1 MKKRV
6 LSLFLALTLCLTLTP
21 TGALAAEGQPPEQTV
36 SVTQETETGAGENA
50 SPAKPEEN
58 PTENAPAAAEKNSA
72 DEEPGK
78 EAAAAT
84 GREESKADGSPSD
97 DDAAKVQNQ
106 LVMAAAAGPD
116 EPTMMGQNDLP
127 ALADEGQTPANAQK
141 SEGGGIYVPPG
152 SPTEGGGG
160 TYIPGEDTRTEIWC
174 VSKPDSIGRSYDGT
188 TDGSTIPIDLTF
200 TDDGTNEIK
209 LKEGTGFTA
218 TKTFDS
224 ADAGW
229 HTVTVEITLIGEAAA
244 KYKLKADEEKFE
256 INGFINKAY
265 PDLTVSLSKTTCAVG
280 EKILPLLSVEGAP
293 EDAAVTY
300 YYTQYKSIAGDSDYE
315 GNAIPA
321 IDESTAISSLD
332 EEGNNTYYVY
342 AKTAATQN
350 YEEERSATVEL
361 TVNEAV
367 VEAASVTKAD
377 GTVRGTYKTLPA
389 ALNAAQDGDTVK
401 LLADHTTDWD
411 AVDASEEQP
420 AVVKS
425 TITLDLNGKTVDYLV
440 VGEVVSDE
448 EGGIL
453 DSYDGNLTVV
463 DNIQGGSHGKI
474 KDLEFVQG
482 SLAIQGGQIGDSDE
496 GGLTCNVNSGNAT
509 ISGGT
514 VLGLEVS
521 EGATVTVNGGTV
533 LGLKASEGAAVT
545 VNDGSAHA
553 GTWLNE
559 GTLNI
564 TGGTFGDVL
573 FRNNGGTIAISGG
586 TFGAITN
593 HDASSSIPLMP
604 LLANGYAFYKD
615 NVVQDST
622 AKTMTDVTVG
632 AHTHVPDENGKCAC
646 GASIIA
652 SVKTADGAEQ
662 TYGSFAD
669 ALAAAVKSNGSTLQL
684 LYDVDLGDTRD
695 GLSVDSGSFTLD
707 LNGKTLSGE
716 VYNQLLAVS
725 GTANITIKNGK
736 LINTFYKDQSDI
748 NSSLANAVQINGGAM
763 ALEDIEV
770 TSGRGEDGAYTDAVE
785 LYGGSLTVT
794 SGTFTGAITVMS
806 ESSDVHPTLKIKTAT
821 LHNGIAYFTTN
832 TSQPDY
838 DVVKAFFADGSLLFD
853 KDGKYIDITKAEYW
867 ESGSTEEYSIS
878 VFQYGEESIV
888 KPHTHTIVN
897 GKCSVCGEL
906 AGDGCIAHAV
916 WSPWADDPKWRTT
929 HIKTM
934 DELREKI
941 TNPGTEWLDYD
952 NNATVTFLCDVTVDK
967 TFLIDNYFTNI
978 IIDLNGHTLSG
989 ALDDPI
995 ITANFVSGTG
1005 TIVFKN
1011 GKIVNT
1017 GSGEA
1022 IRLAKGKVT
1031 LENVDVTGDLSLTP
1045 DFVNSRSYIPTFLGG
1060 GSFTKI
1066 CTVNDAGGWQKVLED
1081 MLPKGYYFADIT
1093 SGKRVSQTVLKADSP
1108 LENVTVKPCN
1118 HKDADGKSTFTYKP
1132 ERQTY
1137 YYCSICGNICPHEH
1151 RTELA
1156 DGKLHCED
1164 CGLTLTAARRDSKNT
1179 ITYYIDM
1186 SDAFGNAYQP
1196 IIWPLCDQTC
1206 TQAAMTYY
1214 GSNTI
1219 DLNGFTV
1226 TASNSSGVLFAPYV
1240 SDSKMTL
1247 QNSAENQGH
1256 YVCEYLRVNSGG
1268 TLAIPAEN
1276 NNLTISAVLIESDG
1290 NANLAGGSFGKI
1302 SVKGEK
1308 TLAGLLVPGYYFA
1321 DTASGEPAAMYDA
1334 DGNALTELTNV
1345 TVQPCSHN
1353 TAVCGSDGV
1362 WKCLCGQNVFVASVT
1377 KDGTP
1382 TYYTDL
1388 QNAFSAADGNTVK
1401 LMANVRDVTVSTDK
1415 PFTFDL
1421 NGYNV
1426 YSLTV
1431 NNKSTIKDS
1440 ATVKGKITE
1449 WLEVPSG
1456 MTVGELLED
1465 GYTFKKSSGMWCSE
1479 AEQAGQAVG
1488 DVSIWPV
1495 PIRSV
1500 TAANP
1505 SVTVAYGQT
1514 SGVTLTATVVPFAEG
1529 GTYTCQ
1535 WYKIGGTVSPLDGA
1549 TDSTYQLPVDLAA
1562 GTYTYRLTATED
1574 GYEKSCD
1581 FTVTVTPVSIEG
1593 AAVNVQSLTYNGV
1606 AQNPTATVSL
1616 GETVLTENRDYTV
1629 TATPQTDVGSYMLTV
1644 TGKGNYTG
1652 KIKNV
1657 NWKIEPM
1664 QLYRFCN
1671 IEPVTKTYDGTAT
1684 APIAKSALTF
1694 HDANA
1699 RGASVTLPEDAYD
1712 ITNARFTMR
1721 QGDGTYADSPEAGNG
1736 KSLSFTVT
1744 LKSGNYVFKGDTAD
1758 VMDCDYTTDSASM
1771 FTIMQDTISLSGIQF
1786 TQYVFNDLAKT
1797 YEIELKPLL
1806 DDILSQQQ
1814 QHAGRE
1820 YGDIK
1825 YGKPSV
1831 FMDSDYYPAGGA
1843 TIGNGKLSLSINK
1856 AASFKQ
1862 GDEIGTVAVQ
1872 VETTNYQP
1880 FTLTIHVS
1888 AQDKLVP
1895 VLAEGN
1901 TVSAMD
1907 ITYGQK
1913 LADSTLTATGSMICP
1928 RTKKVIP
1935 GTFAWTN
1942 PEAKPGAAGDYT
1954 ASWTF
1959 TPAEGYEE
1967 YAPATGNVTVKV
1979 NKADPTFTAPTAQE
1993 NLTYTGQEQALIT
2006 AGMTDYGT
2014 MQYSLTE
2021 NGTYSQDIPTG
2032 TDAGTYT
2039 VWYRVIGDEN
2049 HNDTAPASV
2058 AVRIGQKPL
2067 TITGVTAESKPY
2079 DGTTNAGI
2087 TSVTFNNVTLNRGT
2101 DYTVTASFDD
2111 AGVGNYKNIT
2121 ATVTLIDQAAKNY
2134 FLEQSSFHT
2143 TGSIT
2148 KAAIASDTQLHQT
2161 VFNDLEKTYEIDLN
2175 QVLDK
2180 ILPEGGNYGDI
2191 QYGQPR
2197 VFMDSDYYPVGGATI
2212 GNGKLSLSIN
2222 KAASSKQGDEIGTVV
2237 VEVETTNY
2245 QTFTLTIHVSVQ
2257 DKLVPV
2263 LAEGN
2268 TVSATDI
2275 TYGQKLADSKLTVN
2289 GTMQDSNTGAE
2300 VKGTFAW
2307 TNKDFK
2313 PDASDS
2319 YEAEWTFTPAE
2330 GYEEYATATGTVTI
2344 KVNKATPTFTAPT
2357 AQENLTYTGQEQAL
2371 ITAGMTDY
2379 GTMQYSL
2386 TENGTYSQDIPTGTD
2401 AGAYTVWY
2409 RVIGDANHNDTAPAS
2424 VAVSIGKKPL
2434 TITGVTAATK
2444 LYDGTTNAD
2453 ISSVTFDNVTLNRGT
2468 DYNVTASFDDASVGN
2483 GKNITATVTLMEQA
2497 AKNYA
2502 LEQSS
2507 FPATGS
2513 ITKAAAPTNI
2523 QSGTLTI
2530 TNGLHKT
2537 YSFDLSTLLPKL
2549 TAPCDYGTI
2558 TYDKKVDTNLGVGS
2572 FITLVNGKTGELTLE
2587 ANRSG
2592 TDEGQFGTITVTI
2605 STSNYQ
2611 DITLTV
2617 KVKAV
2622 NQITPVPEDGK
2633 ITASKITY
2641 GQALS
2646 DSTITGTMQDPAT
2659 GATVNGTF
2667 TWDTPDVNPNAG
2679 SHDAKWTFTPDESYG
2694 GKYTTNTG
2702 TATVTVDP
2710 KAVTVSG
2717 ITAKDKVYD
2726 GKTNATL
2733 DCSNAKFDGVLE
2745 NDTLTVTVTGT
2756 FESANAGKQKVKI
2769 SGFKLGGNSVANY
2782 VPSTENN
2789 QTETTA
2795 TITAKEVT
2803 VAITPNGGTYG
2814 SVTAAAAVL
2823 SGVVDGETVPVTLTY
2838 TGNGYNSTSIP
2849 TDVDSY
2855 TVTASIADNNYIL
2868 TGETTANFVITPK
2881 TVIVSGITSKDKAYD
2896 GKTNATLD
2904 CSNAKFDG
2912 VLENDT
2918 LTVTVT
2924 GTFESANAGKQKVKI
2939 SGFKLGGNSVANYVP
2954 STENNQTETTAT
2966 ITAKEVTV
2974 AITPNGGTY
2983 GSVTAAAAV
2992 LSGVVDGETVPV
3004 TLTYTGNGYNS
3015 TSIPTDVDSYTVTAS
3030 IADNNYILTGE
3041 TTANF
3046 VITPKTVIVSGITAK
3061 DKAYDGTTNATLD
3074 FSNAKFVGI
3083 LENDKLTVTAKGV
3096 FEKTE
3101 AGKWNVAISD
3111 LTLGGNSVANYVL
3124 AESGNQTETTATITA
3139 KQITVSITPN
3149 GGIYGET
3156 ITPATVKA
3164 NDVVGE
3170 DAPTI
3175 TLTYTGTA
3183 NDGTEYT
3190 DTTPPAKAGTYTV
3203 TATTTNPNYTLD
3215 PDTNTAEFAIA
3226 KRPATVTPDNKSK
3239 VYKEKD
3245 PDPTYAVSG
3254 VLDGETLKGITLTR
3268 AEGENAGE
3276 YAITAT
3282 ADAGANPNYDVTFA
3296 KGKFTINP
3304 KSIDG
3309 AKVVLGKALT
3319 ANGAEQTQT
3328 VEKVLL
3334 DGKEL
3339 PAGSYTVT
3347 GNTATAPGSH
3357 TLTITA
3363 KGNYTGTVKQTYVIV
3378 PAKAADAP
3386 GEEITIGSGKVNV
3399 DVQSEGAVPPAA
3411 LLTDKAELLAML
3423 VDSGDITAEE
3433 LAQIADGA
3441 SVDIVLTVKEA
3452 NVSDEV
3458 KAAMAQAAKGY
3469 TIGQYLDIS
3478 LFKYMTVNGSQQ
3490 AGVPLH
3496 TTRDALTISVV
3507 VPDALINTN
3516 SAVNRTYCI
3525 VRRHDG
3531 AITVLDAAFD
3541 AASKTLTFK
3550 TDRFS
3555 IYAIAYKDTAVPSSG
3570 SNPSSNNSSNDSEAK
3585 KNEVAAP
3592 TPAPTPASTSKPSTI
3607 TAMPQTGDTS
3617 NPTLYVVL
3625 LVASLLGLAV
3635 VFVCKKRNDK

>member
-6 LSLFLALTLCLTLTP
+6 LSLFLAIALCLTLTP

-36 SVTQETETGAGENA
+36 SVTQEAETGADENA
-50 SPAKPEEN
+50 SPANPEEN
-58 PTENAPAAAEKNSA
+58 PTENAPAAAEKNTA
-72 DEEPGK
+72 DKEPGK
-78 EAAAAT
+78 EPAAAT
-84 GREESKADGSPSD
+84 GKDESKADGSPSD

-116 EPTMMGQNDLP
+116 EPTMMGQNDLL

-188 TDGSTIPIDLTF
+188 ADGGTIPIDLTF

-229 HTVTVEITLIGEAAA
+229 HTVTVEIKLIDEAA
-244 KYKLKADEEKFE
+244 KQYKLKEGEEKFE
-256 INGFINKAY
+256 IGGNINKAY
-265 PDLTVSLSKTTCAVG
+265 PKLNVSLSKTACTVG

-293 EDAAVTY
+293 EDAEVTY
-300 YYTQYKSIAGDSDYE
+300 YYLASAYKSWAGSSDVE
-315 GNAIPA
+315 GSEAMPK
-321 IDESTAISSLD
+321 IDENTAIS
-332 EEGNNTYYVY
+332 EPGTYYVY
-342 AKTAATQN
+342 AKTGETTN
-350 YEEERSATVEL
+350 YEVERSATVEL

-545 VNDGSAHA
+545 VNGGSAHA
-553 GTWLNE
+553 GTWLND
-559 GTLNI
+559 GTLSI
-564 TGGTFGDVL
+564 TGGTFDDVL

-586 TFGAITN
+586 TFGTITN
-593 HDASSSIPLMP
+593 HDASSTIPLMP

-615 NVVQDST
+615 NAVQDAT
-622 AKTMTDVTVG
+622 AKNLTDVTVG
-632 AHTHVPDENGKCAC
+632 AHTHTPDENGKCAC

-652 SVKTADGAEQ
+652 SVKTADGTER
-662 TYGSFAD
+662 TYGSFTD
-669 ALAAAVKSNGSTLQL
+669 ALAAAVESNDSTLQL
-684 LYDVDLGDTRD
+684 LYDVDLGAAND
-695 GLSVDSGSFTLD
+695 GLSVDSGKFTLD

-785 LYGGSLTVT
+785 VDDGSLTVT

-821 LHNGIAYFTTN
+821 LHNGIAYFTKN

-878 VFQYGEESIV
+878 VFQYGEESSV

-941 TNPGTEWLDYD
+941 TSPGTEWLDYD

-967 TFLIDNYFTNI
+967 TFLIDRYFTNI

-989 ALDDPI
+989 DLDGPV
-995 ITANFVSGTG
+995 ITANFVSGPA

-1017 GSGEA
+1017 GNGEA
-1022 IRLAKGKVT
+1022 IRLAKGRVT

-1045 DFVNSRSYIPTFLGG
+1045 EFVNSRSYIPTFLGG

-1156 DGKLHCED
+1156 DGKLYCED

-1214 GSNTI
+1214 GSKTI

-1226 TASNSSGVLFAPYV
+1226 TASDPSGVLFAPYV
-1240 SDSKMTL
+1240 RDSTMTL
-1247 QNSAENQGH
+1247 QNSAKNQGQ
-1256 YVCEYLRVNSGG
+1256 YVCEYLQVYNNG

-1308 TLAGLLVPGYYFA
+1308 TLAGLLVSGYYFA

-1334 DGNALTELTNV
+1334 DGTALTELTNV
-1345 TVQPCSHN
+1345 TVKPCSHN

-1362 WKCLCGQNVFVASVT
+1362 WKCPCGQNVFVASVT

-1401 LMANVRDVTVSTDK
+1401 LLANVRDVTVSTDK

-1426 YSLTV
+1426 YLLTV
-1431 NNKSTIKDS
+1431 NNKITIKDS

-1465 GYTFKKSSGMWCSE
+1465 GYAFKKSSGTWCSG

-1593 AAVNVQSLTYNGV
+1593 AAVNVQSLTYNGN

-1652 KIKNV
+1652 KIENV

-1671 IEPVTKTYDGTAT
+1671 IEPVTKVYDGTAV

-1712 ITNARFTMR
+1712 ITNARFTMQ
-1721 QGDGTYADSPEAGNG
+1721 QGDGTYVESPEAGNG

-1744 LKSGNYVFKGDTAD
+1744 LKSGNYVFKGGTAD
-1758 VMDCDYTTDSASM
+1758 VMDCDYTTNKVDM

-1797 YEIELKPLL
+1797 YAIELKPLL

-1820 YGDIK
+1820 YGDIQ

-1862 GDEIGTVAVQ
+1862 GDEIGTVAVE

-1888 AQDKLVP
+1888 VQDKLVP
-1895 VLAEGN
+1895 VPAKGN
-1901 TVSAMD
+1901 TVSATG
-1907 ITYGQK
+1907 ITYGQT

-1935 GTFAWTN
+1935 
-1942 PEAKPGAAGDYT
+1942 
-1954 ASWTF
+1954 
-1959 TPAEGYEE
+1959 
-1967 YAPATGNVTVKV
+1967 
-1979 NKADPTFTAPTAQE
+1979 
-1993 NLTYTGQEQALIT
+1993 
-2006 AGMTDYGT
+2006 
-2014 MQYSLTE
+2014 
-2021 NGTYSQDIPTG
+2021 
-2032 TDAGTYT
+2032 
-2039 VWYRVIGDEN
+2039 
-2049 HNDTAPASV
+2049 
-2058 AVRIGQKPL
+2058 
-2067 TITGVTAESKPY
+2067 
-2079 DGTTNAGI
+2079 
-2087 TSVTFNNVTLNRGT
+2087 
-2101 DYTVTASFDD
+2101 
-2111 AGVGNYKNIT
+2111 
-2121 ATVTLIDQAAKNY
+2121 
-2134 FLEQSSFHT
+2134 
-2143 TGSIT
+2143 
-2148 KAAIASDTQLHQT
+2148 
-2161 VFNDLEKTYEIDLN
+2161 
-2175 QVLDK
+2175 
-2180 ILPEGGNYGDI
+2180 
-2191 QYGQPR
+2191 
-2197 VFMDSDYYPVGGATI
+2197 
-2212 GNGKLSLSIN
+2212 
-2222 KAASSKQGDEIGTVV
+2222 
-2237 VEVETTNY
+2237 
-2245 QTFTLTIHVSVQ
+2245 
-2257 DKLVPV
+2257 
-2263 LAEGN
+2263 
-2268 TVSATDI
+2268 
-2275 TYGQKLADSKLTVN
+2275 
-2289 GTMQDSNTGAE
+2289 
-2300 VKGTFAW
+2300 GTFAW

-2401 AGAYTVWY
+2401 AGTYTVWY

-2424 VAVSIGKKPL
+2424 VEVSIGKKPL
-2434 TITGVTAATK
+2434 TITGVTAASKT
-2444 LYDGTTNAD
+2444 YDGTTNAD
-2453 ISSVTFDNVTLNRGT
+2453 ITSVTFNNVTLNRGT
-2468 DYNVTASFDDASVGN
+2468 DYTVTASFDDASVGN
-2483 GKNITATVTLMEQA
+2483 GKNVTATVTLIDQA
-2497 AKNYA
+2497 AKNYF

-2507 FPATGS
+2507 FHTTGS
-2513 ITKAAAPTNI
+2513 ITKATIDPSGTQLYQTVFNDLAKTYEIDLNQVLDKILPEGGTYGDIKYGRPGVFMDYDYYPAGGATIENDKLSLSIKKAASSTQGEEIGTVTVEVETTNY
-2523 QSGTLTI
+2523 QTFTLTI
-2530 TNGLHKT
+2530 HV
-2537 YSFDLSTLLPKL
+2537 SVQDKL
-2549 TAPCDYGTI
+2549 
-2558 TYDKKVDTNLGVGS
+2558 V
-2572 FITLVNGKTGELTLE
+2572 
-2587 ANRSG
+2587 
-2592 TDEGQFGTITVTI
+2592 
-2605 STSNYQ
+2605 
-2611 DITLTV
+2611 
-2617 KVKAV
+2617 
-2622 NQITPVPEDGK
+2622 PVPAKGN
-2633 ITASKITY
+2633 TVSATGITY
-2641 GQALS
+2641 GQTLADSTLTATGSMICPRTKKAIPGTFAWTNPETKPGAAGDYTASWTFTPAEGYEEYATATGTVTVKVVPKSIEGAVITLNQTAFQYDTTEKAPTITEVKLANWSDGITYDIVSGDKATNASDSITLTIQGNGNYTGTATAEWKITPKVVTNPSINVAPCTYNGHEQQPPVELKDGDVVIPKEEYAVSYSDNINAGNNTAAVTITNTTGGNYTVSGGANFTISKATAPRSDFHPAVTVINDLAKTYEMVLFSDYLPKLSSPCEYDTVSYSLRGTYLTDGYKDTVQAEVVEENSQYKLKLTVPAVDYDKVSSIGTIDVRVTSDNYRDFYLTIGVKTKNKDVPVPDGAISASDITYGQTLS
-2646 DSTITGTMQDPAT
+2646 DSKITGKMKDPDT
-2659 GATVNGTF
+2659 GKEINGTF
-2667 TWDTPDVNPNAG
+2667 AWNTPAAKPNAG
-2679 SHDAKWTFTPDESYG
+2679 SYEAGWTFTPAAPEYA
-2694 GKYTTNTG
+2694 TATG
-2702 TATVTVDP
+2702 IVTVTVNR

-2717 ITAKDKVYD
+2717 ITARNKVYD
-2726 GKTNATL
+2726 GKANATL
-2733 DCSNAKFDGVLE
+2733 DCSTAKLDGVLE
-2745 NDTLTVTVTGT
+2745 NDTLTVTATGT
-2756 FESANAGKQKVKI
+2756 FESADVGEQKVII
-2769 SGFKLGGNSVANY
+2769 SGFKLDGDSAANY
-2782 VPSTENN
+2782 VPATKGS

-2803 VAITPNGGTYG
+2803 VTITPNGGTYG

-2838 TGNGYNSTSIP
+2838 TGNGYNSTSVP
-2849 TDVDSY
+2849 TDVDNY

-2881 TVIVSGITSKDKAYD
+2881 TVTVSGITAKDKAYD
-2896 GKTNATLD
+2896 GTTNATLD
-2904 CSNAKFDG
+2904 FSNAKFDG
-2912 VLENDT
+2912 ILENDK
-2918 LTVTVT
+2918 LTVTAKGV
-2924 GTFESANAGKQKVKI
+2924 FEKTEAGKWNVAI
-2939 SGFKLGGNSVANYVP
+2939 SGFKLGGDSAANYVP

-2974 AITPNGGTY
+2974 TITPNGGTY

-3004 TLTYTGNGYNS
+3004 TLTYTGNDYNS
-3015 TSIPTDVDSYTVTAS
+3015 TTVPVNAGSYTVTAS
-3030 IADNNYILTGE
+3030 ITNNNYTLTE
-3041 TTANF
+3041 NTTAEF
-3046 VITPKTVIVSGITAK
+3046 VITTKAVTVSGITAK
-3061 DKAYDGTTNATLD
+3061 DKVYDGTTDAVLD
-3074 FSNAKFVGI
+3074 CSNAQFGGI

-3101 AGKWNVAISD
+3101 AGKRNVAISD

-3124 AESGNQTETTATITA
+3124 AESGNQTKTTATITK
-3139 KQITVSITPN
+3139 KQITVTITSN
-3149 GGIYGET
+3149 GGTYGET
-3156 ITPATVKA
+3156 IAPATVKA

-3170 DAPTI
+3170 DTPTI

-3183 NDGTEYT
+3183 NNGTEYT
-3190 DTTPPAKAGTYTV
+3190 GTTPPAKAGTYTV
-3203 TATTTNPNYTLD
+3203 TATTTDNNYTLD
-3215 PDTNTAEFAIA
+3215 ANTAIAEFTVT
-3226 KRPATVTPDNKSK
+3226 KRRATVTPDNKSK
-3239 VYKEKD
+3239 VYEEKD
-3245 PDPTYAVSG
+3245 PNLTYAVRG

-3282 ADAGANPNYDVTFA
+3282 ADAGANPNYEVTFA
-3296 KGKFTINP
+3296 EGKFTINP

-3309 AKVVLGKALT
+3309 ATVKLGKALT

-3334 DGKEL
+3334 DGKEI
-3339 PAGSYTVT
+3339 PADSYTVA

-3363 KGNYTGTVKQTYVIV
+3363 KGNYTGTVEQTYVII
-3378 PAKAADAP
+3378 PAKAEDAP
-3386 GEEITIGSGKVNV
+3386 GEVKVV
-3399 DVQSEGAVPPAA
+3399 VKSEGAVPPAT
-3411 LLTDKAELLAML
+3411 LLTNKAELLAML
-3423 VDSGDITAEE
+3423 VDSGDITADE

-3452 NVSDEV
+3452 NVPDEV
-3458 KAAMAQAAKGY
+3458 KAAMAQAAKDY
-3469 TIGQYLDIS
+3469 TIGHYLDIS
-3478 LFKYMTVNGSQQ
+3478 LFKYMTVNGKQQ
-3490 AGVPLH
+3490 DGVALR
-3496 TTRDALTISVV
+3496 TTKNALTVSVV

-3555 IYAIAYKDTAVPSSG
+3555 DYAIAYKDTAVPSSG
-3570 SNPSSNNSSNDSEAK
+3570 SNPGSNNSSNDSEAK

>member
-6 LSLFLALTLCLTLTP
+6 LSLFLAITLCLTLTP

-36 SVTQETETGAGENA
+36 SVTQEAETGAGENA
-50 SPAKPEEN
+50 PPANPEEN
-58 PTENAPAAAEKNSA
+58 PTKNAPAAAEKNSA

-78 EAAAAT
+78 ETAAAT
-84 GREESKADGSPSD
+84 GRDESKADGSPSD

-106 LVMAAAAGPD
+106 LVMAAAAGPG
-116 EPTMMGQNDLP
+116 EPTMMGQNNLLAP
-127 ALADEGQTPANAQK
+127 ADEGQTPSNAQK

-174 VSKPDSIGRSYDGT
+174 TSKPDSIGRSYDGT
-188 TDGSTIPIDLTF
+188 TDGGTIPIDLTF

-229 HTVTVEITLIGEAAA
+229 HTVTVEITLTGDAAA
-244 KYKLKADEEKFE
+244 KYKLKAGEETFT
-256 INGFINKAY
+256 IGGYINKAH
-265 PDLTVSLSKTTCAVG
+265 PDLTVSLSKAACTVG
-280 EKILPLLSVEGAP
+280 EKLLPLLSVEGAP
-293 EDAAVTY
+293 EGAEVTY
-300 YYTQYKSIAGDSDYE
+300 YYLAADFKNWAGSSDVE
-315 GNAIPA
+315 GSDAMPK
-321 IDESTAISSLD
+321 IDENTAIS
-332 EEGNNTYYVY
+332 EPGTYYVY
-342 AKTAATQN
+342 AKTGKTQN
-350 YEEERSATVEL
+350 YEEERSTTAEL

-377 GTVRGTYKTLPA
+377 GTVSGTYKTLPA

-401 LLADHTTDWD
+401 LLADHTTNWSD
-411 AVDASEEQP
+411 VEASEYATL
-420 AVVKS
+420 AVVKK
-425 TITLDLNGKTVDYLV
+425 TLTLDLNGMTVDYLT
-440 VGEVVSDE
+440 VGEVVPDE

-545 VNDGSAHA
+545 VNGGSAHA
-553 GTWLNE
+553 GTWLND
-559 GTLNI
+559 GTLSI
-564 TGGTFGDVL
+564 TGGTFDDVL

-586 TFGAITN
+586 TFGTITN
-593 HDASSSIPLMP
+593 HDASSTIPLMP

-615 NVVQDST
+615 NAVQDAT

-632 AHTHVPDENGKCAC
+632 AHTHAPDENGKCAC

-652 SVKTADGAEQ
+652 SVKTADGTER
-662 TYGSFAD
+662 TYGSFTD
-669 ALAAAVKSNGSTLQL
+669 ALAAAVESNGSTLQL
-684 LYDVDLGDTRD
+684 LYDVDLGAANN
-695 GLSVDSGSFTLD
+695 GLSVDSGKFTLD
-707 LNGKTLSGE
+707 LNGQTLSGE

-806 ESSDVHPTLKIKTAT
+806 KSSDVHPTLKIKTAT

-878 VFQYGEESIV
+878 VFQYGEESSV

-916 WSPWADDPKWRTT
+916 WSPWADDPKWGTT
-929 HIKTM
+929 CIKTM
-934 DELREKI
+934 DELQKKI
-941 TNPGTEWLDYD
+941 TSPGTEWLDYD

-967 TFLIDNYFTNI
+967 TFLIDRYFTNI

-989 ALDDPI
+989 DLDGPV
-995 ITANFVSGTG
+995 ITANFVSGPA

-1017 GSGEA
+1017 GNGEA
-1022 IRLAKGKVT
+1022 IRLAKGRVT

-1045 DFVNSRSYIPTFLGG
+1045 EFVNSRSYIPTFLGG

-1156 DGKLHCED
+1156 DGKLYCED

-1214 GSNTI
+1214 GSKTI

-1226 TASNSSGVLFAPYV
+1226 TASDPSGVLFAPYV
-1240 SDSKMTL
+1240 RDSTMTL
-1247 QNSAENQGH
+1247 QNSAKNQGQ
-1256 YVCEYLRVNSGG
+1256 YVCEYLQVYNNG

-1308 TLAGLLVPGYYFA
+1308 TLAGLLVSGYYFA

-1334 DGNALTELTNV
+1334 DGTALTELTNV
-1345 TVQPCSHN
+1345 TVKPCSHN

-1362 WKCLCGQNVFVASVT
+1362 WKCPCGQNVFVASVT

-1401 LMANVRDVTVSTDK
+1401 LLANVRDVTVSTDK

-1431 NNKSTIKDS
+1431 NNKITIKDS

-1465 GYTFKKSSGMWCSE
+1465 GYAFKKSSGMWCSE

-1529 GTYTCQ
+1529 GPYTCQ

-1593 AAVNVQSLTYNGV
+1593 AAVNVQSLTYNGN

-1652 KIKNV
+1652 KIENV

-1671 IEPVTKTYDGTAT
+1671 IDPVTKTYDGTAV

-1694 HDANA
+1694 
-1699 RGASVTLPEDAYD
+1699 RTTGAVVTLPEDAYD

-1721 QGDGTYADSPEAGNG
+1721 QGDGTYVESPEAGNG
-1736 KSLSFTVT
+1736 KFLSFTVT
-1744 LKSGNYVFKGDTAD
+1744 LKSGNYVFKGGTAD
-1758 VMDCDYTTDSASM
+1758 VMDCDYTTNKVDM

-1820 YGDIK
+1820 YGDIQ

-1831 FMDSDYYPAGGA
+1831 FMDSDYYPGGGA

-1856 AASFKQ
+1856 ATSSKQ
-1862 GDEIGTVAVQ
+1862 GEEIGTVAVE

-1880 FTLTIHVS
+1880 FTLTIHVI

-1901 TVSAMD
+1901 TVSATD

-1935 GTFAWTN
+1935 
-1942 PEAKPGAAGDYT
+1942 
-1954 ASWTF
+1954 
-1959 TPAEGYEE
+1959 
-1967 YAPATGNVTVKV
+1967 
-1979 NKADPTFTAPTAQE
+1979 
-1993 NLTYTGQEQALIT
+1993 
-2006 AGMTDYGT
+2006 
-2014 MQYSLTE
+2014 
-2021 NGTYSQDIPTG
+2021 
-2032 TDAGTYT
+2032 
-2039 VWYRVIGDEN
+2039 
-2049 HNDTAPASV
+2049 
-2058 AVRIGQKPL
+2058 
-2067 TITGVTAESKPY
+2067 
-2079 DGTTNAGI
+2079 
-2087 TSVTFNNVTLNRGT
+2087 
-2101 DYTVTASFDD
+2101 
-2111 AGVGNYKNIT
+2111 
-2121 ATVTLIDQAAKNY
+2121 
-2134 FLEQSSFHT
+2134 
-2143 TGSIT
+2143 
-2148 KAAIASDTQLHQT
+2148 
-2161 VFNDLEKTYEIDLN
+2161 
-2175 QVLDK
+2175 
-2180 ILPEGGNYGDI
+2180 
-2191 QYGQPR
+2191 
-2197 VFMDSDYYPVGGATI
+2197 
-2212 GNGKLSLSIN
+2212 
-2222 KAASSKQGDEIGTVV
+2222 
-2237 VEVETTNY
+2237 
-2245 QTFTLTIHVSVQ
+2245 
-2257 DKLVPV
+2257 
-2263 LAEGN
+2263 
-2268 TVSATDI
+2268 
-2275 TYGQKLADSKLTVN
+2275 
-2289 GTMQDSNTGAE
+2289 
-2300 VKGTFAW
+2300 GTFAW

-2401 AGAYTVWY
+2401 AGTYTVWY

-2424 VAVSIGKKPL
+2424 VEVRIGQKPL

-2483 GKNITATVTLMEQA
+2483 GKNITATVTLMGKA
-2497 AKNYA
+2497 ANNYA
-2502 LEQSS
+2502 LEQSN
-2507 FPATGS
+2507 FLATGS
-2513 ITKAAAPTNI
+2513 ITKAAAPG
-2523 QSGTLTI
+2523 SGLCPAVTVINDLA
-2530 TNGLHKT
+2530 KT
-2537 YSFDLSTLLPKL
+2537 YEMVLSNDYLPKL
-2549 TAPCDYGTI
+2549 SSPCEYGNVSYSLRGTYLTGGYKDTVQVKVMEENGQYKLKLTVPAVDYNRVSSVGTI
-2558 TYDKKVDTNLGVGS
+2558 DVS
-2572 FITLVNGKTGELTLE
+2572 
-2587 ANRSG
+2587 
-2592 TDEGQFGTITVTI
+2592 VT
-2605 STSNYQ
+2605 SDNYQ
-2611 DITLTV
+2611 DFYLTIGV
-2617 KVKAV
+2617 KTKNKDV
-2622 NQITPVPEDGK
+2622 PVPDGT
-2633 ITASKITY
+2633 ISASNITY
-2641 GQALS
+2641 GQALN
-2646 DSTITGTMQDPAT
+2646 DSKITGKMKDDGKTIDGTFAWKNGAINPDAGSYDAEWVFTPAE
-2659 GATVNGTF
+2659 GYEEYATV
-2667 TWDTPDVNPNAG
+2667 
-2679 SHDAKWTFTPDESYG
+2679 
-2694 GKYTTNTG
+2694 TG
-2702 TATVTVDP
+2702 TAPVTVNR

-2726 GKTNATL
+2726 GN
-2733 DCSNAKFDGVLE
+2733 
-2745 NDTLTVTVTGT
+2745 
-2756 FESANAGKQKVKI
+2756 
-2769 SGFKLGGNSVANY
+2769 
-2782 VPSTENN
+2782 
-2789 QTETTA
+2789 
-2795 TITAKEVT
+2795 
-2803 VAITPNGGTYG
+2803 
-2814 SVTAAAAVL
+2814 
-2823 SGVVDGETVPVTLTY
+2823 
-2838 TGNGYNSTSIP
+2838 
-2849 TDVDSY
+2849 
-2855 TVTASIADNNYIL
+2855 
-2868 TGETTANFVITPK
+2868 
-2881 TVIVSGITSKDKAYD
+2881 
-2896 GKTNATLD
+2896 
-2904 CSNAKFDG
+2904 
-2912 VLENDT
+2912 
-2918 LTVTVT
+2918 
-2924 GTFESANAGKQKVKI
+2924 
-2939 SGFKLGGNSVANYVP
+2939 
-2954 STENNQTETTAT
+2954 
-2966 ITAKEVTV
+2966 
-2974 AITPNGGTY
+2974 
-2983 GSVTAAAAV
+2983 
-2992 LSGVVDGETVPV
+2992 
-3004 TLTYTGNGYNS
+3004 
-3015 TSIPTDVDSYTVTAS
+3015 
-3030 IADNNYILTGE
+3030 
-3041 TTANF
+3041 
-3046 VITPKTVIVSGITAK
+3046 
-3061 DKAYDGTTNATLD
+3061 TNATLD
-3074 FSNAKFVGI
+3074 FSNAKFDGI

-3124 AESGNQTETTATITA
+3124 AESGNQTETTATIAAKEVTVAITPNGGTYGSVTAAAATLSGAVDGETVPVTLTYTGNGYNSTSVPTDVGSYTVTASIADSNYILTGGTTANFVITPKTVIVSGITAKDKAYDGTTNATLDFSNAKFDGILENDKLTVTAKGVFEKTEAGKWNVAISDLTLGGNSVASYVLAADGQQTATTATITAKKVTVAITPNGGTYGSVTAATAELSGAVNGETVSVTLTYTGNGYDSTDVPVNAGSYTVTASIANTNYTLTGYTEASFVIAKAVAEAPQILGKVYNGRSQSADVAESPLYTVKTNNGGTSVGTYPVELELTDSNNYKWEATDDAVLSLTFTISKTGNKWVTVPQISGWTYGGIAATPNAAAQYGDYTVTYAVKDSDTFTADVPTKAGNYTARFTVTDTADYAGLTETVDFVIVPKAVTVSGITANNKAYDGTTNAALDCSSAKFDGILENDKLTVTAKGVFEKADAGKWNVAISDLTLGGNSAANYVLAESGNQTETTATITA

-3149 GGIYGET
+3149 GGTYGET
-3156 ITPATVKA
+3156 ITPATVKE

-3170 DAPTI
+3170 DSPEI

-3190 DTTPPAKAGTYTV
+3190 GTTPPTKAGTYTI
-3203 TATTTNPNYTLD
+3203 TATTTDNNYTLD
-3215 PDTNTAEFAIA
+3215 PDTNTAEFAIT

-3239 VYKEKD
+3239 VYEEKD
-3245 PDPTYAVSG
+3245 PDLTYAVSG

-3282 ADAGANPNYDVTFA
+3282 ADAGANPNYDVTLA

-3304 KSIDG
+3304 KPIDS
-3309 AKVVLGKALT
+3309 ATVKLGKGLI

-3334 DGKEL
+3334 YGKEI
-3339 PAGSYTVT
+3339 PADSYTVT
-3347 GNTATAPGSH
+3347 DNTATAPGSY

-3363 KGNYTGTVKQTYVIV
+3363 KGNYTGTVKQTYAIA
-3378 PAKAADAP
+3378 PAKAEDAP
-3386 GEEITIGSGKVNV
+3386 GEEIVIGIGKVNV
-3399 DVQSEGAVPPAA
+3399 NVQSEGAVPPAA
-3411 LLTDKAELLAML
+3411 LLTDKAEFLAML
-3423 VDSGDITAEE
+3423 VDSGDITADE
-3433 LAQIADGA
+3433 LAQIANGA

-3452 NVSDEV
+3452 NVHDEV
-3458 KAAMAQAAKGY
+3458 KAAMAQAAKDY

-3478 LFKYMTVNGSQQ
+3478 LFKYMTVNGKQQ
-3490 AGVPLH
+3490 DGVALR
-3496 TTRDALTISVV
+3496 TTKNALTISVA

-3516 SAVNRTYCI
+3516 SAVIRTYCI
-3525 VRRHDG
+3525 VRNHEG
-3531 AITVLDAAFD
+3531 TITVLDAAFD

-3555 IYAIAYKDTAVPSSG
+3555 YYAIAYKDTAVPGSG
-3570 SNPSSNNSSNDSEAK
+3570 SNSGSNNSSNGSETK